1 MVKQY
6 PHTIIFTT
14 ISAGTLNETTGNW
27 TVGTTATV
35 TKVCRAEIN
44 SSNGFVVGPDG
55 TQIRYDWT
63 VYMPLPQSTILPG
76 TTVEIK
82 SGEEVLYRSTVK
94 QFSAGQLNA
103 RVWL

>member
-6 PHTIIFTT
+6 PHTITFTT
-14 ISAGTLNETTGNW
+14 VSGSTFNETTGDW
-27 TVGTTATV
+27 SGGTTATV

-44 SSNGFVVGPDG
+44 SGNGLIAAPDG

-63 VYMPLPQSTILPG
+63 VYMPLPQSTIIAG
-76 TTVEIK
+76 TNVQVK
-82 SGEEVLYRSTVK
+82 NGDEVLCNARVK